1 MDVDVLRR
9 VFDRHMTA
17 RGGGEAVIT
26 AEVLQER
33 LSRLGAGVSR
43 IQCKLTSGA
52 LLMIDDDASWDGSS
66 TQIELCTALQSL
78 NVVATHMIH

>member
-43 IQCKLTSGA
+43 IQFA
-52 LLMIDDDASWDGSS
+52 
-66 TQIELCTALQSL
+66 
-78 NVVATHMIH
+78 N